1 MFLKGSFLA
10 SRIDSFFGDG
20 VEGLSCSRL
29 LLTISVLVC
38 WIVSILEKDSVTQE
52 GS

>member
-10 SRIDSFFGDG
+10 SKIDSFFGDG
-20 VEGLSCSRL
+20 VEGLPCSRPF
-29 LLTISVLVC
+29 LTISVLVC
-38 WIVSILEKDSVTQE
+38 WIVSILDKDSVTQE